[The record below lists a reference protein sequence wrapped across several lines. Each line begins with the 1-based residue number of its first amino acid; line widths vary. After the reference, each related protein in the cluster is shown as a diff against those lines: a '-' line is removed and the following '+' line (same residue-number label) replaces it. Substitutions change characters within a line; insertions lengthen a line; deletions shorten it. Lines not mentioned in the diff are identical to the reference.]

1 MAESELGD
9 KRAPWDGLH
18 RGPGLFRPRRPM
30 SIDAAHPLVLAS
42 ASPRRREL
50 LERVGVPLIV
60 RPVDVD
66 ETPRPHEEAHA
77 YLERVVADKAAAAR
91 SAYPEGLL
99 LVADTS
105 VIIDGEVLG
114 KPDSD
119 DEARVMMERLQG
131 RGHEVATRFALA
143 DASTVV
149 QTVRTRVWFRPL
161 NAEQIARY
169 VATGEGSDKA
179 GGYGIQGVGAMLV
192 ARVEGSY
199 TNVVGLPLAEVVVA
213 LEALGWKG
221 PCSRT

>member
-1 MAESELGD
+1 M
-9 KRAPWDGLH
+9 
-18 RGPGLFRPRRPM
+18 
-30 SIDAAHPLVLAS
+30 
-42 ASPRRREL
+42 
-50 LERVGVPLIV
+50 

-66 ETPRPHEEAHA
+66 ETLRPDEEAHA

-91 SAYPEGLL
+91 SAHPEGLL

-105 VIIDGEVLG
+105 VIVDGEVLG

-119 DEARVMMERLQG
+119 DAARVMMERLQG
-131 RGHEVATRFALA
+131 RGHEVATRFAIA
-143 DASTVV
+143 AARTVA
-149 QTVRTRVWFRPL
+149 QTVCTRVWFRPL

-192 ARVEGSY
+192 TRVEGSY

-221 PCSRT
+221 PCPRT